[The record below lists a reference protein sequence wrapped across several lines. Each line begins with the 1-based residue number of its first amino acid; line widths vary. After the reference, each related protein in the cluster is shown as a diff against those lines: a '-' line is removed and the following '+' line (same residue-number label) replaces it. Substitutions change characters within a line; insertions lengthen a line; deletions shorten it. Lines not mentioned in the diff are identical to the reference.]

1 MDDTRGLGSDGD
13 GGNKGGSNGDGDD
26 SKKIGMMEMSP
37 KKKRKIDLG
46 KA

>member
-1 MDDTRGLGSDGD
+1 MVEI
-13 GGNKGGSNGDGDD
+13 KGEVMEMGTIV
-26 SKKIGMMEMSP
+26 KKIGMMEMSP